1 VAVFASSPAADLAR
15 IGVFRLATRS
25 RMRSSRCDIGCKR
38 RGERRYGYMGGGRRR
53 DAAEMGF
60 IHSASPV
67 PLGTDAGLVWRRTHL
82 LDALLLPG
90 LDVTGSRGGREGDVL
105 RGHLRRGR
113 HGVLLVP
120 VHPRWGRLRHSSS
133 DAGHEMGREGR
144 GHRPGACRAGVRS
157 RFRRKS
163 SSAKR
168 RSVPCV
174 RQRLRVRA
182 LASGASGRRARTCR
196 ELCNGS
202 EPSSPLN
209 RHFTVQ
215 LTRQMAS

>member
-1 VAVFASSPAADLAR
+1 LRRRPRLIWRASGSSGWPRALACAPVAAISDVS
-15 IGVFRLATRS
+15 
-25 RMRSSRCDIGCKR
+25 
-38 RGERRYGYMGGGRRR
+38 GEVSVDTGYLGGGRRR

-90 LDVTGSRGGREGDVL
+90 LDVTGSRGRREGDVL

-157 RFRRKS
+157 RFRRRS

-168 RSVPCV
+168 RGGPVRSSAPPRPCARKWSV
-174 RQRLRVRA
+174 RSSRA
-182 LASGASGRRARTCR
+182 
-196 ELCNGS
+196 
-202 EPSSPLN
+202 
-209 RHFTVQ
+209 
-215 LTRQMAS
+215 